1 MVHYQDS
8 IQACLH
14 VNRPPRKYVKPLH
27 RFKVGIV
34 VYKNLRQHDDRDIK
48 PERPY
53 FYVNLGPQCLHHH
66 IRLPDPDAS
75 QCGLRGRGA
84 AAVK

>member
-1 MVHYQDS
+1 M
-8 IQACLH
+8 
-14 VNRPPRKYVKPLH
+14 
-27 RFKVGIV
+27 
-34 VYKNLRQHDDRDIK
+34 YKNLRQHDDRDIN

-53 FYVNLGPQCLHHH
+53 FHVNLGPQCLHHH